1 MLFFDVI
8 GELYESAIQ
17 YVRAV
22 DQSQIYTIILNQCIS
37 FLKNK
42 FLILKLIPASMI
54 QRVQSIYLLLIIIFS
69 VGLVFVFK
77 LWETLDS
84 AIFAFDLFADEN
96 RLAKLI
102 PVFFSASGII
112 ALISLFKFK
121 NRQLQFVL
129 GRIIILINLFLLG
142 ILIYLSL
149 NLPGEVSSEKG
160 IGMFIPIIVVLFSVL
175 ANKAIKKDED
185 LVKSVDRLR

>member
-1 MLFFDVI
+1 
-8 GELYESAIQ
+8 
-17 YVRAV
+17 
-22 DQSQIYTIILNQCIS
+22 
-37 FLKNK
+37 
-42 FLILKLIPASMI
+42 MI
-54 QRVQSIYLLLIIIFS
+54 QRVQSVYLLLIIIFS

-77 LWETLDS
+77 LWSTLNS
-84 AIFAFDLFADEN
+84 VVYAFDLFADELV
-96 RLAKLI
+96 LAKLI
-102 PVFFSASGII
+102 PIFFSISGII
-112 ALISLFKFK
+112 ALISLSQYK

-149 NLPGEVSSEKG
+149 NLPGGASSEKG
-160 IGMFIPIIVVLFSVL
+160 IGLFIPIFVVLFSVL